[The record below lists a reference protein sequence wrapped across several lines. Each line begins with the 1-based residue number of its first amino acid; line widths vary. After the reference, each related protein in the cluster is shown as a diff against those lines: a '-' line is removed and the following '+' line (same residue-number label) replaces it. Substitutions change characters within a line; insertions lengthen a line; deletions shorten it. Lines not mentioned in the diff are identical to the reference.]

1 MEFCIRSLDEIS
13 KKTLTKF
20 ANNVFQNTI
29 STLLNNGKLNST
41 TEINISLKGN
51 LSEDDSI
58 ITLEDFLNQQ
68 EDHLIIKENLKS
80 VSEQIIEIRNKVQQ
94 IDDDS
99 KHEYNELK
107 TVTSYNV
114 KTIRVVWENNKHSF
128 MHVFVDMTSV
138 QNLEKVKATN
148 KWQQLMFSSV
158 SHEF

>member
-1 MEFCIRSLDEIS
+1 M
-13 KKTLTKF
+13 
-20 ANNVFQNTI
+20 
-29 STLLNNGKLNST
+29 NST
-41 TEINISLKGN
+41 TEIIISLKGN

-99 KHEYNELK
+99 KLEYHELK
-107 TVTSYNV
+107 AVTSYNV
-114 KTIRVVWENNKHSF
+114 KSIGVIWENNKRSF